1 MKKYGRILIIPTL
14 LVLICLLMQ
23 GCVGNVLGGC
33 NQREMGQYTSFL
45 TDGSK
50 EYVWYNLAFEDGYV
64 QVTDDSFELCDA
76 DLSDIVLSESESK
89 IEVLLSG
96 QANAAFGNDIDAK
109 EGYEYLK
116 AQLVENIEG
125 CEDFEVIILRNDQCI
140 YGAVNCYSRSS
151 GRSGNLLSNE
161 DFVKSYLLEVENEKI
176 KITKDIGK
184 YAVLALNQSHYIAYT
199 DKIFYSIDKE
209 TNQKI
214 EICRDIWW
222 DNGPTFYSAVDV
234 SFVDDIFMFC
244 GFRGTTSNTY
254 GTVIV
259 GTINGEHI
267 ETLIDDKKLY

>member
-1 MKKYGRILIIPTL
+1 MEQFLKKL
-14 LVLICLLMQ
+14 L
-23 GCVGNVLGGC
+23 
-33 NQREMGQYTSFL
+33 
-45 TDGSK
+45 
-50 EYVWYNLAFEDGYV
+50 
-64 QVTDDSFELCDA
+64 
-76 DLSDIVLSESESK
+76 
-89 IEVLLSG
+89 
-96 QANAAFGNDIDAK
+96 
-109 EGYEYLK
+109 
-116 AQLVENIEG
+116 
-125 CEDFEVIILRNDQCI
+125 
-140 YGAVNCYSRSS
+140 
-151 GRSGNLLSNE
+151 
-161 DFVKSYLLEVENEKI
+161 I

-199 DKIFYSIDKE
+199 DKIFYSVDKE

-222 DNGPTFYSAVDV
+222 DNGPTFYSSVDV